1 MVPQRPVLRI
11 FSRQMDEAK
20 YSPEKF
26 LLCLA
31 QIEVQR
37 GEVIFEIIAYLTD
50 STGDSNNEG
59 GGRLPG

>member
-11 FSRQMDEAK
+11 FSRQMDAAK

-26 LLCLA
+26 LSCFA
-31 QIEVQR
+31 QIGVQR
-37 GEVIFEIIAYLTD
+37 GEVIFEIIAYLAE
-50 STGDSNNEG
+50 SAGDINNVG